1 MRPLTPFNR
10 RLLHGAQYLTGAAVV
25 FALLGKARPSI
36 VAAGLAAALALTI
49 LRNLIRNGD
58 R

>member
-1 MRPLTPFNR
+1 MRLLTPFNR
-10 RLLHGAQYLTGAAVV
+10 LLLHGSQFFTGAAVV
-25 FALLGKARPSI
+25 FALLGKARPSML
-36 VAAGLAAALALTI
+36 AAGLAAALALTI

>member
-1 MRPLTPFNR
+1 MRLLTPFDR
-10 RLLHGAQYLTGAAVV
+10 LLLHGAQFLTGAAVV
-25 FALLGKARPSI
+25 FALLGRARPSI
-36 VAAGLAAALALTI
+36 LAAALAGALALTI